1 MQLSHRTQH
10 NRGGTTTN
18 SKHELRASQ
27 KSHHMMKNCI
37 TPEPT
42 TQSTP
47 LSFNQEEQP
56 SAAAVVMTTPLPS
69 PNRPMKKRPHIEAC
83 KSDDDKKSIIRP
95 IMTTSSHKRRRR
107 KEEPP
112 TTVRF
117 ASVLHQTHVV
127 PRWTTKDE
135 AAASSWYSKHDIFVF
150 QHQQSIDAAI
160 LRKLIQAA
168 PTIDTLPQETAM
180 YRGLERLLS
189 SRIVYE
195 ISDRRKRCVMSV
207 LVAQQRGLDMEFIAQ
222 VSIHFTEKAAAWA
235 LTLGSI

>member
-1 MQLSHRTQH
+1 
-10 NRGGTTTN
+10 
-18 SKHELRASQ
+18 
-27 KSHHMMKNCI
+27 MKKCII
-37 TPEPT
+37 TPEPK
-42 TQSTP
+42 QSIP
-47 LSFNQEEQP
+47 LSSNQEEQT
-56 SAAAVVMTTPLPS
+56 SAVVMTTPLSPS
-69 PNRPMKKRPHIEAC
+69 PPPCPMKKRPHIHIEAC
-83 KSDDDKKSIIRP
+83 KSDDDKKSKIRP